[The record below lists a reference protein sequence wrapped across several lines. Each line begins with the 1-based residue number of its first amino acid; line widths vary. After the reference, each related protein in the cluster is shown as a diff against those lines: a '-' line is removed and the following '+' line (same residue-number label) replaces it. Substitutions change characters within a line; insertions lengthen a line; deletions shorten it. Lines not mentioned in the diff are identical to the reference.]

1 MNTAQLSRDSQ
12 SSAIFRGRS
21 VGYKYSVRPMTL
33 VTRHNRHQ
41 EMKMTTAT
49 PDTRRTRAIGYL
61 RVSTLRQAENGY
73 GLAAQRDQVD
83 QFCTQHN
90 LDLVGLHVDV
100 MSSRKTDKL
109 YGRIAAVTAIQ
120 AGIANILLVN
130 TLDRS
135 SRSMADGAKLVA
147 DAKIE
152 GWRIVGLDGTDS
164 DTVSQLVA
172 HARLLV
178 AEEERELISKRTKQ
192 GLIKARQ
199 AGKQLGKPSTIDRST
214 ITCIVQLRSGGL
226 GTKAI
231 AKALDQAG
239 IAAPRS
245 DSWSY
250 STVRAVLERE
260 GVA

>member
-1 MNTAQLSRDSQ
+1 MRTANAGLQ
-12 SSAIFRGRS
+12 A
-21 VGYKYSVRPMTL
+21 P
-33 VTRHNRHQ
+33 
-41 EMKMTTAT
+41 
-49 PDTRRTRAIGYL
+49 RAIGYL
-61 RVSTLRQAENGY
+61 RVSTNRQAENGY
-73 GLAAQRDQVD
+73 GLEAQRDQVE
-83 QFCTQHN
+83 QFCAAN
-90 LDLVGLHVDV
+90 GLELVGLHVDV
-100 MSSRKTDKL
+100 MSGRKTDKL
-109 YGRIAAVTAIQ
+109 YGRIAAVSAVQ
-120 AGIANILLVN
+120 AGIPNMLVVN

-147 DAKIE
+147 DAKVE

-199 AGKQLGKPSTIDRST
+199 AGKQLGKSAIDRDT
-214 ITCIVQLRSGGL
+214 VRRIVHLRSAGM

-231 AKALDQAG
+231 AKALDEAS

-245 DSWSY
+245 STWSY
-250 STVRAVLERE
+250 STVRGVLERE

>member
-1 MNTAQLSRDSQ
+1 
-12 SSAIFRGRS
+12 
-21 VGYKYSVRPMTL
+21 
-33 VTRHNRHQ
+33 
-41 EMKMTTAT
+41 MTTAPT
-49 PDTRRTRAIGYL
+49 PKAIGYI
-61 RVSTLRQAENGY
+61 RVSTTRQAENGY
-73 GLAAQRDQVD
+73 GLEAQREQVE
-83 QFCTQHN
+83 QFCASN
-90 LDLVGLHVDV
+90 GLELVGLHVDV
-100 MSSRKTDKL
+100 MSGRKTDKL

-120 AGIANILLVN
+120 AGIANVLVVN

-147 DAKIE
+147 DAKAE

-164 DTVSQLVA
+164 DTVSQLTA

-199 AGKQLGKPSTIDRST
+199 LGKQLGKPSTIERATIDR
-214 ITCIVQLRSGGL
+214 IVELRSAGK

-231 AKALDQAG
+231 AKVLDADG

-245 DSWSY
+245 STWSY
-250 STVRAVLERE
+250 STVRGVLERE

>member
-1 MNTAQLSRDSQ
+1 
-12 SSAIFRGRS
+12 
-21 VGYKYSVRPMTL
+21 
-33 VTRHNRHQ
+33 
-41 EMKMTTAT
+41 
-49 PDTRRTRAIGYL
+49 
-61 RVSTLRQAENGY
+61 
-73 GLAAQRDQVD
+73 
-83 QFCTQHN
+83 
-90 LDLVGLHVDV
+90 
-100 MSSRKTDKL
+100 MSGRKTDKL
-109 YGRIAAVTAIQ
+109 YGRIAAVSAIQ
-120 AGIANILLVN
+120 AGIANVLVVN

-147 DAKIE
+147 DAKAE

-214 ITCIVQLRSGGL
+214 VRRIIQLRSDGL

-231 AKALDQAG
+231 AKALDEDG
-239 IAAPRS
+239 VTAPRS
-245 DSWSY
+245 NTWSY
-250 STVRAVLERE
+250 STVRGVLERE

>member
-1 MNTAQLSRDSQ
+1 MLS
-12 SSAIFRGRS
+12 
-21 VGYKYSVRPMTL
+21 YC
-33 VTRHNRHQ
+33 
-41 EMKMTTAT
+41 
-49 PDTRRTRAIGYL
+49 
-61 RVSTLRQAENGY
+61 
-73 GLAAQRDQVD
+73 AA
-83 QFCTQHN
+83 N
-90 LDLVGLHVDV
+90 SLELVGLHVDV
-100 MSSRKTDKL
+100 MSGRKTDKL

-120 AGIANILLVN
+120 AGIANVLVVN

-147 DAKIE
+147 DAKTE

-164 DTVSQLVA
+164 DTVSQLTA

-199 AGKQLGKPSTIDRST
+199 LGKQLGKPSTIERATIDR
-214 ITCIVQLRSGGL
+214 IVELRSAGK

-231 AKALDQAG
+231 AKALDSDG

-245 DSWSY
+245 STWSY
-250 STVRAVLERE
+250 STVRGVLERE

>member
-1 MNTAQLSRDSQ
+1 MGTAN
-12 SSAIFRGRS
+12 AGCMA
-21 VGYKYSVRPMTL
+21 P
-33 VTRHNRHQ
+33 
-41 EMKMTTAT
+41 
-49 PDTRRTRAIGYL
+49 RAIGYL
-61 RVSTLRQAENGY
+61 RVSTNRQAENGY
-73 GLAAQRDQVD
+73 GLEAQREQVE
-83 QFCTQHN
+83 QFCAAN
-90 LDLVGLHVDV
+90 GLELVGLHIDV
-100 MSSRKTDKL
+100 MSGRRTDKL
-109 YGRIAAVTAIQ
+109 YGRIAAVGAIQ
-120 AGIANILLVN
+120 AGIANVLVVN

-147 DAKIE
+147 DAKAE

-164 DTVSQLVA
+164 HTVSQLVA

-199 AGKQLGKPSTIDRST
+199 AGKQLGKPSTIDRHT
-214 ITCIVQLRSGGL
+214 INRIVQLRSSGM

-231 AKALDQAG
+231 AKALDTDG

-245 DSWSY
+245 GAWSY
-250 STVRAVLERE
+250 STVSGVLERE

>member
-1 MNTAQLSRDSQ
+1 MSTANADC
-12 SSAIFRGRS
+12 RS
-21 VGYKYSVRPMTL
+21 P
-33 VTRHNRHQ
+33 
-41 EMKMTTAT
+41 
-49 PDTRRTRAIGYL
+49 RAIGYL
-61 RVSTLRQAENGY
+61 RVSTNRQAENGY
-73 GLAAQRDQVD
+73 GLEAQRDQVE
-83 QFCTQHN
+83 QFCADNGLQ
-90 LDLVGLHVDV
+90 LVGLHIDV
-100 MSSRKTDKL
+100 MSGRKTDKL
-109 YGRIAAVTAIQ
+109 YGRIAAVNAIQ
-120 AGIANILLVN
+120 AGIANVLVVN

-147 DAKIE
+147 DAKAE

-199 AGKQLGKPSTIDRST
+199 AGKQLGKPSTIDQTTVQR
-214 ITCIVQLRSGGL
+214 IVDLRLAGN

-231 AKALDQAG
+231 AKVLTESG
-239 IAAPRS
+239 ISAPRS
-245 DSWSY
+245 NVWSF
-250 STVRAVLERE
+250 STVRGVLERE